1 MANARAVHIS
11 KPLERRIAD
20 EFRKSLF
27 SDWEPRFFTILILCI
42 LLEAVIVFFL
52 AQRPVPEYSQK
63 EIEQIQERFAS
74 FVLGEDVSGRR
85 EGVVAST
92 IPGTVTGAVEGTG
105 ADGVGGDGEGE
116 GEGDGAGGGSGGGE
130 GQGEG
135 TGTGDGIGPGEGGV
149 GSGVGDARRFSRME
163 AAEARRRTREAISR
177 QVSNKGI
184 LGLLTGTG
192 RAAGGKAVSG
202 LVVGS
207 GGGSG
212 GNEDLDR
219 VLSSVN
225 GLKTQGIPG
234 GGGSGSGPVGGS
246 GSGDGSGGVR
256 GGRSGGKATIDDLV
270 SDISS
275 SSESQTLTRKGELS
289 IEAPTEVV
297 GRGRKSIYR
306 SPDAIQEVLISH
318 NAAIRYCYE
327 RELKRNPTLKGK
339 ITVRITIG
347 PEGAVTNAEIVSS
360 TLNSER
366 VERCILA
373 RIRLWNDFQP
383 IEEAEGE
390 VTFRQVYTFGY

>member
-11 KPLERRIAD
+11 KPLDKRIAD

-27 SDWEPRFFTILILCI
+27 SDWEPRFFTILGFCI

-63 EIEQIQERFAS
+63 EIERIQERFAS
-74 FVLGEDVSGRR
+74 FVLGEDVSGKR
-85 EGVVAST
+85 ESVIAST
-92 IPGTVTGAVEGTG
+92 IPGTVTGAGEGTD
-105 ADGVGGDGEGE
+105 ADGVGSDGEGE
-116 GEGDGAGGGSGGGE
+116 GSGEGDGTGGGE

-149 GSGVGDARRFSRME
+149 GSGAGDARRFSRME
-163 AAEARRRTREAISR
+163 AAEARRRTREAISK

-202 LVVGS
+202 LFAES

-234 GGGSGSGPVGGS
+234 GGGSGDGRVGGS
-246 GSGDGSGGVR
+246 GSGGGSGEVR

-270 SDISS
+270 SDFSS
-275 SSESQTLTRKGELS
+275 SGESQTLTRKGELS
-289 IEAPTEVV
+289 IEAPAEVV

-347 PEGAVTNAEIVSS
+347 SAGAVTNAEIVSS

-383 IEEAEGE
+383 IEEAEGD

>member
-42 LLEAVIVFFL
+42 LFEAVLVFFL

-85 EGVVAST
+85 EGVIAST
-92 IPGTVTGAVEGTG
+92 IPGTVTGAGEGTD
-105 ADGVGGDGEGE
+105 ADGVGGEGE
-116 GEGDGAGGGSGGGE
+116 GEGDGEGSGGGSGGGE

-163 AAEARRRTREAISR
+163 AAEARRRSREAISR

-202 LVVGS
+202 FFAES

-212 GNEDLDR
+212 GDEDLDR

-225 GLKTQGIPG
+225 GLQTQGIPG
-234 GGGSGSGPVGGS
+234 GGGSGGGPVGGS
-246 GSGDGSGGVR
+246 GSGGGSGGVR

-270 SDISS
+270 SDLS

-289 IEAPTEVV
+289 IEAPAEVV

-327 RELKRNPTLKGK
+327 RELKRNPTLRGK

-347 PEGAVTNAEIVSS
+347 PEGAVTNAEIISS